1 MRQSLPPPTEDV
13 PLTVIGVVRS
23 AHTEPENTPIQAALN
38 RAGRGTIE
46 IAEPPRGAAPA
57 PRSGDTDA
65 ATMLTTAW
73 LRHPA
78 VPAAVVGARNPYLSD
93 PTRPLALP
101 TAGAVPASCC
111 PVTLA
116 PSRPLFT
123 LTVRQAGQ
131 NTPEMRTSRVKSQ
144 RWAMIDGTHGA
155 GGANN
160 P

>member
-46 IAEPPRGAAPA
+46 IAEPLRGPAPA
-57 PRSGDTDA
+57 PR
-65 ATMLTTAW
+65 W
-73 LRHPA
+73 HPA